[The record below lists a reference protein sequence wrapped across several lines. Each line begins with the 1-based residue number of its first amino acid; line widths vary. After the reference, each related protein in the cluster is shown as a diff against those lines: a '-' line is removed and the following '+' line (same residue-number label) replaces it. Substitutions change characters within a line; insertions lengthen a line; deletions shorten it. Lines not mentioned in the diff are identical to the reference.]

1 MASIKLSAAQQRVM
15 DQAHEDIRQAREC
28 ATVEEWF
35 AKYKAMYYTRVT
47 MEEFRDNDPEYWESI
62 VVNSYNRN
70 RSGVVLTQCSSKTLA
85 KLEKLGLIEIIH
97 DSNGQHYGIDKIR
110 VLDV

>member
-1 MASIKLSAAQQRVM
+1 MANVKLSDAQQAVM
-15 DQAHEDIRQAREC
+15 NKAHEDIRRAREC

-35 AKYKAMYYTRVT
+35 NKYRAMYYTRVT
-47 MEEFRDNDPEYWESI
+47 MEEFRDNDPEYWEKI
-62 VVNSYNRN
+62 VVSSYNRN

-85 KLEKLGLIEIIH
+85 KLEKLGLIEIIK
-97 DSNGQHYGIDKIR
+97 DSNGQHYGIDVVR